1 MTMKDILGGTIV
13 AVPAINEVT
22 NQGIITAFELEQAV
36 ILGLTYG
43 AWFKIGMGI
52 ALTLL
57 IVERALSIR
66 NKLNNTRKED
76 V

>member
-1 MTMKDILGGTIV
+1 MKDILGGTIV

-66 NKLNNTRKED
+66 NKLSNTRKED
-76 V
+76 

>member
-1 MTMKDILGGTIV
+1 MKDILGGTIV

-66 NKLNNTRKED
+66 NKLKD
-76 V
+76 

>member
-66 NKLNNTRKED
+66 NKLKD
-76 V
+76 

>member
-22 NQGIITAFELEQAV
+22 NQGIITAFELEQAI

-66 NKLNNTRKED
+66 NKLKD
-76 V
+76 